1 MAFQWLGATLG
12 SSCSPHT
19 QPCLLL
25 LAPPDA
31 SRRDIETHYDEY
43 DGFVI
48 LHGTDTM
55 AYTASVLSFMLR
67 HLTKPIVLTGSQ
79 IPFSRVRNDAL
90 GNMLGALTV
99 ASHFPIPEV
108 CL

>member
-1 MAFQWLGATLG
+1 
-12 SSCSPHT
+12 
-19 QPCLLL
+19 
-25 LAPPDA
+25 
-31 SRRDIETHYDEY
+31 
-43 DGFVI
+43 
-48 LHGTDTM
+48 M